1 VRVNVK
7 ADRLQTLVREARRRA
22 LDLSPAWEDI
32 GEALLI
38 SIRKTFDAEGRPQ
51 RWAALTP
58 AYRKARPSGKILTV
72 RGIAGGLR
80 GSIAKRSG
88 KTFVAVGANKVYA
101 AIHQFGGKTKAHVI
115 KPRRKKALWFPGA
128 GSFLAAGRGG
138 GAVFVEHP
146 LKSVNHPGSKI
157 PARPYLVVQESDWD
171 EFEAIMQ
178 EHVIGDLDGR

>member
-1 VRVNVK
+1 VRVTVK

-32 GEALLI
+32 GEELLI

-115 KPRRKKALWFPGA
+115 KPRRRKALHWPGA
-128 GSFLAAGRGG
+128 L
-138 GAVFVEHP
+138 HP
-146 LKSVNHPGSKI
+146 VKKVNHPGSKI